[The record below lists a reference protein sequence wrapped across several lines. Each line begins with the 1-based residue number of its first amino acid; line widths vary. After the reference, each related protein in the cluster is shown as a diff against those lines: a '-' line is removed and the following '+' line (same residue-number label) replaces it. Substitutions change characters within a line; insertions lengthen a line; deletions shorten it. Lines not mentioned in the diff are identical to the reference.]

1 MTVLTTLRAEIA
13 AATDRFIATVAGLG
27 DADVAAPSLL
37 PGWSRGHVITHVA
50 RNADSLGNLLSWAR
64 TGIETPQYPDP
75 GSRAAG
81 IEAGAARSAAEQ
93 RADLADSAARLA
105 AAVEGLPERAWSA
118 PVSALRPPP
127 HPAWYVLVRRVR
139 ELELHHVDLGAGY
152 TPADWPGAFVR
163 RELHD
168 CLACWPYGKSTVGGI
183 VFTDPVDEWSGLGK
197 GPVVRGEARGVLAW
211 LTGRSAGQG
220 IRVVREEP
228 GAASEEVPP
237 PPPWLS
243 MPAPADLPSAPPD
256 TYPEESP

>member
-75 GSRAAG
+75 GSRVAD

-105 AAVEGLPERAWSA
+105 AAVERLPERAWSA

-168 CLACWPYGKSTVGGI
+168 CLACWPYGESTVGGI